1 MRVKNVFLLIAC
13 LLLATQLTN
22 VSAQVE
28 TAIICGKVTD
38 VDGKPIEGAS
48 VVVIDWYRQRTL
60 SILKT
65 DYSGYYE
72 LAVEAEFPHSYR
84 VYAYKEENN
93 VIVYA
98 PSTIEKTLFPK
109 SGERISLDLKLVPGA
124 ALNITGEAWNVFT
137 ARYSTSLKIQVVDPA
152 SGKILSSMVDPRV
165 GDYTPFYGDNVTS
178 YFVNPKWLSPLFSP
192 SYWTVVIIPSNRPVE
207 LRVMASQPGVADQVF
222 IVRGSD
228 DKPFVLSQ
236 GAIEKVDITRNAYL
250 WSLSKVEEA
259 SRLMWEKIYDAERF
273 GFFLLPLKSEA
284 RVKVD
289 NQISRAREKIGEE
302 ISLELQ
308 TELQR
313 SLREAYI
320 YATRYIIGEIESM
333 KNISEKGA
341 LFLPMFLTVFSIM
354 LTLFITEKSKLM
366 IRLPLFIILFVIVT
380 GCFYYLY
387 PGIPL
392 ILTRFSGAFYLSVLT
407 AFLSGLIFMS
417 LFQKIIHET
426 GSTIKVPFRS
436 ALAVAFTLGKR
447 YVKLRKFSSTLIIIS
462 ICILIATATTLTSVS
477 SIFGLNRE
485 TVGSSTG
492 EWAFIKNPGEIE
504 GLFTPIDTI
513 TMKRIGNETNIK
525 SISPKM
531 DSLPTIKQNEVQLIS
546 ESEKALILGIIGIV
560 PELDTKYVPL
570 ELAIGNY
577 ITDHSSIMISY
588 ATAQRLRVKPGD
600 NVTIRFS
607 SGGFVYEVPVK
618 IAGLFR
624 DDVFNN
630 KKDLNGEPYAPYV
643 LLEDKLALCNASQ
656 VIIMSLQK
664 ALELSSKPYS
674 LPISISR
681 IIVEFENPNDPS
693 VMDFIQTQ
701 AWARGFH
708 VWLSRDGTLTRY
720 YLGMMIE
727 IRFLDIIPPL
737 IIMMMFLMRLMYDVV
752 DRRRKEIFIYTLLGF
767 NPMHIALVFLAE
779 SATMGLL
786 GGGFGYLIGLGFFR
800 GMRYISEAVEV
811 GVSENLHWEASI
823 LSIVIGLI
831 ISMASAMPP
840 ALKAASLAVPSL
852 KRKVKLSPEEEVKR
866 YEEIYK
872 AFGERVTF
880 IPLRVKRGEIEFLTG
895 YLQDKLKERT
905 GGFSERVE
913 DLGQIE
919 VVKAP
924 DGTETHSIS
933 FRYVVIHRGQKF
945 STWNKI
951 RLECKPEEDSF
962 RAYLHSIAE
971 QEGMPEIVRE
981 RAMKVVYDISIDWT
995 KRRPSPS
1002 KSPPRL

>member
-477 SIFGLNRE
+477 SIFGLNR
-485 TVGSSTG
+485 
-492 EWAFIKNPGEIE
+492 
-504 GLFTPIDTI
+504 
-513 TMKRIGNETNIK
+513 
-525 SISPKM
+525 
-531 DSLPTIKQNEVQLIS
+531 
-546 ESEKALILGIIGIV
+546 
-560 PELDTKYVPL
+560 
-570 ELAIGNY
+570 
-577 ITDHSSIMISY
+577 
-588 ATAQRLRVKPGD
+588 
-600 NVTIRFS
+600 
-607 SGGFVYEVPVK
+607 
-618 IAGLFR
+618 
-624 DDVFNN
+624 
-630 KKDLNGEPYAPYV
+630 
-643 LLEDKLALCNASQ
+643 
-656 VIIMSLQK
+656 
-664 ALELSSKPYS
+664 
-674 LPISISR
+674 
-681 IIVEFENPNDPS
+681 
-693 VMDFIQTQ
+693 
-701 AWARGFH
+701 
-708 VWLSRDGTLTRY
+708 
-720 YLGMMIE
+720 
-727 IRFLDIIPPL
+727 
-737 IIMMMFLMRLMYDVV
+737 
-752 DRRRKEIFIYTLLGF
+752 
-767 NPMHIALVFLAE
+767 
-779 SATMGLL
+779 
-786 GGGFGYLIGLGFFR
+786 
-800 GMRYISEAVEV
+800 
-811 GVSENLHWEASI
+811 
-823 LSIVIGLI
+823 
-831 ISMASAMPP
+831 
-840 ALKAASLAVPSL
+840 
-852 KRKVKLSPEEEVKR
+852 
-866 YEEIYK
+866 
-872 AFGERVTF
+872 
-880 IPLRVKRGEIEFLTG
+880 
-895 YLQDKLKERT
+895 
-905 GGFSERVE
+905 
-913 DLGQIE
+913 
-919 VVKAP
+919 
-924 DGTETHSIS
+924 
-933 FRYVVIHRGQKF
+933 
-945 STWNKI
+945 
-951 RLECKPEEDSF
+951 
-962 RAYLHSIAE
+962 
-971 QEGMPEIVRE
+971 
-981 RAMKVVYDISIDWT
+981 
-995 KRRPSPS
+995 
-1002 KSPPRL
+1002 